1 MRIPLDRTSK
11 TPLYLQVTDFIV
23 DQINCQ
29 RLKPGTKLPSNRDM
43 AFELG
48 VSRTVVTEAYAEL
61 ISRGVVVGRHG
72 SGTYVLSKSTNLG
85 QEGASRPNILL
96 SPWINKLLQDNHL
109 SRQQESEKLFNTA
122 TNKHV
127 ISFAE
132 QGDADT
138 FWPIEGFQ
146 KALKRVFQNHLHDAV
161 NQHTYNSN
169 YQPLCDTI
177 AQILTSEGI
186 ASQPENI
193 LITSGS
199 QQGLSLVAHVF
210 LTPGDVALVESPTY
224 NSAINLFDLMGVKM
238 VGIPM
243 DRDGMIIEKVEEAL
257 KKHKPRLIFTMPT
270 FHRPTGVCLSGERR
284 RKLVALA
291 SQYGCLIL
299 EDDFIGNIRLEGRA
313 EPALKA
319 LDAAGYVI
327 YMGSFSKI
335 IMPGLRIGYLAAAK
349 PLREILHSQKIVTD
363 LGTSM
368 LLQRALHE
376 YMTVGEYHKHL
387 RRIRKEHRARRDAMV
402 TALKKYL
409 PQAKFEIPKGGRY
422 IWLKLPDTLSSDK
435 LLPTAISEGV
445 SFIPARFFYPG
456 KGDLSYLQLNF
467 AACSPDQIDE
477 GIKRLGRAVQ
487 KLQNT

>member
-23 DQINCQ
+23 DQINCH

-72 SGTYVLSKSTNLG
+72 SGTYVLSKNQDPD
-85 QEGASRPNILL
+85 QEGSALPNILL
-96 SPWINKLLQDNHL
+96 SPWLNKLLHDNHL
-109 SRQQESEKLFNTA
+109 TRQQELEKLFNTA
-122 TNKHV
+122 NKNV

-132 QGDADT
+132 QGDPDT
-138 FWPIEGFQ
+138 FWPIEDFQ
-146 KALKRVFQNHLHDAV
+146 KALRRVFQNHSYDAV

-210 LTPGDVALVESPTY
+210 LTPGDVVLVESPTY
-224 NSAINLFDLMGVKM
+224 TSAINLFQSMGVKM

-243 DRDGMIIEKVEEAL
+243 DRDGMIIEKLEEAL

-270 FHRPTGVCLSGERR
+270 FHRPTGVCMSGERR
-284 RKLVALA
+284 RWLVALA
-291 SQYGCLIL
+291 TQYGCLIL

-335 IMPGLRIGYLAAAK
+335 IMPGLRIGYLAAAR
-349 PLREILHSQKIVTD
+349 PLCEVLHSQKIVSD

-387 RRIRKEHRARRDAMV
+387 RRIRKEYHTRRDAMV
-402 TALKKYL
+402 SALLEHL
-409 PQAKFEIPKGGRY
+409 PQANFETPKGGRY
-422 IWLKLPDTLSSDK
+422 IWLKLPSGFSSDQ
-435 LLPTAISEGV
+435 LLPIAINEGV
-445 SFIPARFFYPG
+445 SFIPSRFFFPD

-467 AACSPDQIDE
+467 AACAPDKIVE
-477 GIKRLGRAVQ
+477 GIERLGRAVQ
-487 KLQNT
+487 KFQNT